1 MSDAPLPKLASIPPE
16 VASARDYEALAQE
29 RVASGSWAYL
39 AGGAGDERTSA
50 RNRAAFDDL
59 TLCTRLLRDMKGAH
73 TRLELFGQN
82 LDHPLL
88 LAPVANQL
96 LAHPDGEL
104 ATATAAAAMG
114 ATMVVS
120 TQANFALEEIAATG
134 VNWWFQLYIQPDRD
148 FTAALVRR
156 AEAAGCKALVV
167 TADAPVSGMRHR
179 EQRAGFV
186 MPPGVEAVNLRGMRS
201 LRQEQAAPGAPPLL
215 GSALLAAA
223 PGWDDLRWLKS
234 LTGLPVLLK
243 GVMNADDASLA
254 LGAGMDGLIVSNH
267 GGRILDGQ
275 PATIEMLPE
284 IAQAVAGR
292 APLLFDGGISRGADA
307 FKALALGA
315 DAVLAGRAW
324 LSGLAAAGAPG
335 VAHVLHLLRAE
346 LELTMALTGCRT
358 LAEIEP
364 ALLRR

>member
-1 MSDAPLPKLASIPPE
+1 MSEPPLPKLASIPPQ
-16 VASARDYEALAQE
+16 VATARDYEALARE
-29 RVASGSWAYL
+29 RVSAGTWAYL
-39 AGGAGDERTSA
+39 AGGAGEERTKA
-50 RNRAAFDDL
+50 RNRSAFDAL
-59 TLCTRLLRDMKGAH
+59 LLRTRILRDMAGAH
-73 TRLELFGQN
+73 TRLELFGQG

-88 LAPVANQL
+88 LAPVANQT

-134 VNWWFQLYIQPDRD
+134 VDWWFQLYIQPDRD

-167 TADAPVSGMRHR
+167 TADAPVSGLRHR
-179 EQRAGFV
+179 EQRAGFA
-186 MPPGVEAVNLRGMRS
+186 MPAGVEAVNLRGMRP
-201 LRQEQAAPGAPPLL
+201 LGTQPAAAGAPPLL

-223 PGWDDLRWLKS
+223 PDWEDLRQLRS
-234 LTGLPVLLK
+234 LTKLPMLLK
-243 GVMNADDASLA
+243 GVTDADDALLA
-254 LGAGMDGLIVSNH
+254 LEAGIDGLIVSNH

-275 PATIEMLPE
+275 PATIEMLPQ

-292 APLLFDGGISRGADA
+292 APILLDGGITSGADA

-324 LSGLAAAGAPG
+324 LFGLAAAGAAG
-335 VAHVLHLLRAE
+335 VAHSLHLLRAE

-358 LAEIEP
+358 LGEIGP
-364 ALLRR
+364 DALR